1 MLGLLWLQSLPLWR
15 VIHNS
20 IFRSV
25 ILTSAE
31 DEDTLMK
38 INSREKRR
46 LGLDTKNS
54 DLTFRKCIDF
64 GVSVSLEPE
73 NQEPQSISLHCVCK

>member
-1 MLGLLWLQSLPLWR
+1 
-15 VIHNS
+15 
-20 IFRSV
+20 
-25 ILTSAE
+25 
-31 DEDTLMK
+31 MK

-64 GVSVSLEPE
+64 GVRVSLEPE
-73 NQEPQSISLHCVCK
+73 NQQPQSISLHCV